1 MTQTSFSKPEL
12 TLPEAKKQWQ
22 KLATE
27 IRHHAE
33 LYYQKDA
40 PIISD
45 AEYDILFRQLESLE
59 ALHPELQTPDS
70 PTQKVGAAPLETF
83 SKVRHKV
90 PMLSLNNAM
99 SEEEVR
105 EWDGRIKKFLGV
117 EEEEMLVFLPE
128 LKIDGLSFSARYE
141 DGKFVQGITRG
152 DGEVGE
158 IITNNLKEVIGF
170 PDRLVGKDWPSILE
184 VRGEVYITRE
194 NFKKLNEQREVTK
207 QFANPRNAAAGSLRQ
222 LDSGITK
229 QRHLDYF
236 IYGWG
241 EISETLGPKNSDYIT
256 AFSNFGFKTIAHT
269 FEEIQG
275 AQQAMNL
282 LRESIN
288 EMKMEKFYTGMMHQV
303 LLDDPG
309 LSNAIV
315 RFAKSIE
322 GITESNY
329 RYNRDYIKVLYSVDD
344 AIKFY
349 GAVYNLRPFLPFDID
364 GLVYKVDRLDYQS
377 RLGTVG
383 RAPRWAIAHKFP
395 AEQAKTLIEAIDI
408 QVGRTGTLTPVARLK
423 PITVGGVVVGNATLH
438 NEDEIAR
445 KDIRVGDT
453 VVVQRAG
460 DVIPQVVEVDL
471 SKRPADSTPYQ
482 FPDHCPVC
490 GSLAVREEG
499 EVAKRCTG
507 GLLCEAQLVERLR
520 HFVSRNAMD
529 IEGLGEKQME
539 AFWRDGL
546 IKTVADIYDLPNKIA
561 DIEKR
566 EGWGKKSVDNLLAAI
581 ETSKTAPLEKF
592 IFALGIRHVGEIT
605 AKLLARYYSTCAAW
619 LTAMESLPEGGAAM
633 LDLDNIDGIGPKV
646 VAALADFFREPH
658 NIAIVKSLVNE
669 LHIQDAQAVASN
681 SPVAGKT
688 VVFTGSLTRLTRS
701 EAKSRAESLGA
712 KVASS
717 VSAKTDYVIAGDDAG
732 SKLKA
737 AKELGVRILTES
749 EWLDLIGS

>member
-349 GAVYNLRPFLPFDID
+349 GAVYNLRPFLPFDIY

>member
-1 MTQTSFSKPEL
+1 MKPE
-12 TLPEAKKQWQ
+12 EIQWQ
-22 KLATE
+22 KLADE

-45 AEYDILFRQLESLE
+45 AEYDILFRQLETLE
-59 ALHPELQTPDS
+59 ASHPELQTPDS

-83 SKVRHKV
+83 SKVRHKI

-105 EWDGRIKKFLGV
+105 EWDERLKKFLGLSESEQFSYV
-117 EEEEMLVFLPE
+117 CE
-128 LKIDGLSFSARYE
+128 LKIDGLSFSAIYE
-141 DGKFVQGITRG
+141 HGQFVQGLTRG

-158 IITNNLKEVIGF
+158 NVTANLATILPLELKRH
-170 PDRLVGKDWPSILE
+170 PPKILE
-184 VRGEVYITRE
+184 VRGEVFMSHAKFQALNVERE
-194 NFKKLNEQREVTK
+194 KAGESK
-207 QFANPRNAAAGSLRQ
+207 FANPRNAAAGSLRQ
-222 LDSGITK
+222 LDPGVTK
-229 QRHLDYF
+229 SRQLDYYIHGIGQVSDSADF
-236 IYGWG
+236 QNSFANLKHKLWQWGLAVIVLDFNKDRYSLEELIQTYGY
-241 EISETLGPKNSDYIT
+241 IQSSRHQLDY
-256 AFSNFGFKTIAHT
+256 
-269 FEEIQG
+269 
-275 AQQAMNL
+275 
-282 LRESIN
+282 
-288 EMKMEKFYTGMMHQV
+288 
-303 LLDDPG
+303 
-309 LSNAIV
+309 
-315 RFAKSIE
+315 
-322 GITESNY
+322 
-329 RYNRDYIKVLYSVDD
+329 
-344 AIKFY
+344 
-349 GAVYNLRPFLPFDID
+349 DID
-364 GLVYKVDRLDYQS
+364 GMVYKVDRLDYQT

-438 NEDEIAR
+438 NEDEIVR
-445 KDIRVGDT
+445 KDIRIGDT

-460 DVIPQVVEVDL
+460 DVIPQVVEVDI
-471 SKRPADSTPYQ
+471 SKRPANSAAYQ

-490 GSLAVREEG
+490 GSLAVREDG

-546 IKTVADIYDLPNKIA
+546 IKTVADIYDLPNKIV

-581 ETSKTAPLEKF
+581 EASKTAPLEKF

-605 AKLLARYYSTCAAW
+605 AKLLARYYSNCAAW
-619 LTAMESLPEGGAAM
+619 LAAMESLPEGGSAM

-658 NIAIVKSLVNE
+658 NIAIVKSLVSV
-669 LHIQDAQAVASN
+669 LHIQNAQAVASD

-717 VSAKTDYVIAGDDAG
+717 VSAKTDYVVAGDDAG